1 MVQRE
6 LLTVAGEPVKSQQ
19 MNAGERLNRCSHKS
33 HDFGPPV
40 RGLQPPTI
48 LIMLTS
54 FSHYLQSNQAPS
66 EDETNEIKALRAIP
80 LDEISIIDAEI
91 EQIEGILNSLNR
103 KRAHIQESIDN
114 FNTILAPV
122 RRLSMDVL
130 GVIFSHCLATHRNP
144 VMSSSEAP
152 ILLTQ
157 ICHDWRSIALSIPQL
172 WSRLYIPTLGRP
184 QHYRPET
191 LPYVLE
197 GERRMEARIEE
208 VQRWLR
214 LSASCPLAITM
225 MPAGD
230 PISHPPLLDIIIQSS
245 RRWQQLELSFV
256 SSESDIL
263 TRLVSLSPD
272 DLCMLRELRIYSLC
286 TMINGQ
292 EVQDDLL
299 YQSGLLTAQGLR
311 SISIAN
317 IQIDAFPAGIPPN
330 WKNLNHLF
338 IYSPISLGL
347 AHRILSHCSNLVACL
362 LKSARHWDDIEMT
375 LDAFITFS
383 NNTITHSDA
392 STRAT
397 LSPCILPHLTFLSL
411 QGDLRGCSQL
421 FSSIEAPSL
430 QILDYEGQ
438 FPSESEEFGLLSLLQ
453 NINSLETLGV
463 DNHLFTESNIL
474 KYSTL
479 IPSVTHLVLGRT
491 HKQSHRHFPS
501 YNSQYACP
509 EYVTLITALQQYSPD
524 SAPTILFPSLEIFE
538 AYYISGVTDIMLL
551 EFIKARIDAA
561 KSNVGVSK
569 LKKVLVRF
577 SRTRQTD
584 IASEALA
591 YAHAAGMKLE
601 LDLSYFTEK
610 LDKIWSPSFGLSR
623 DDVSWLYPLY

>member
-1 MVQRE
+1 M
-6 LLTVAGEPVKSQQ
+6 S
-19 MNAGERLNRCSHKS
+19 SHNVTQITPS
-33 HDFGPPV
+33 SGSESPE
-40 RGLQPPTI
+40 QTI
-48 LIMLTS
+48 LIMLTP

-80 LDEISIIDAEI
+80 LEEISVIDVEI
-91 EQIEGILNSLNR
+91 EQVEGILNSLKR

-144 VMSSSEAP
+144 VMSPSEAP

-157 ICHDWRSIALSIPQL
+157 ICHDWRSIALSIPRL

-184 QHYRPET
+184 LHHRPED

-197 GERRMEARIEE
+197 GERRMEARIKE

-230 PISHPPLLDIIIQSS
+230 PSPHSSLLDTIIQSS
-245 RRWQQLELSFV
+245 RRWQQLELS
-256 SSESDIL
+256 SESGIL
-263 TRLVSLSPD
+263 ARLVSLSPD
-272 DLCMLRELRIYSLC
+272 DLCMLRELRIHSLY
-286 TMINGQ
+286 TMVNGQ
-292 EVQDDLL
+292 EVQEDLL

-311 SISIAN
+311 SISIADMQTN
-317 IQIDAFPAGIPPN
+317 AFPAGIPSN

-338 IYSPISLGL
+338 IHCPISIGL

-362 LKSARHWDDIEMT
+362 LEIARQWDDIEMT
-375 LDAFITFS
+375 FDTFVTFS
-383 NNTITHSDA
+383 DNTITLSDV
-392 STRAT
+392 SIT
-397 LSPCILPHLTFLSL
+397 LSPCILLHLTFLSL
-411 QGDLRGCSQL
+411 QGDLSGCSQL
-421 FSSIEAPSL
+421 FSSIKAPSL
-430 QILDYEGQ
+430 QILSYQGH
-438 FPSESEEFGLLSLLQ
+438 FPSESEEFGLLNLLQ
-453 NINSLETLGV
+453 NINSLETLRV
-463 DNHLFTESNIL
+463 DNHRFTESSIL

-491 HKQSHRHFPS
+491 HKRSTRRILSH
-501 YNSQYACP
+501 NSHYPA
-509 EYVTLITALQQYSPD
+509 YVTLITTLQQYSPD
-524 SAPTILFPSLEIFE
+524 STPTVLFPSLEIFE

-584 IASEALA
+584 IVSEALA

-601 LDLSYFTEK
+601 LVLSYFAEK
-610 LDKIWSPSFGLSR
+610 LDKTQSPSFGLSR
-623 DDVSWLYPLY
+623 NDVSWLYPLY